1 MGVYLV
7 NVVTISAPGGGFFG
21 DYTQNL
27 EMGTR
32 KIGIILLEIII
43 QSLYFWWSCMSL
55 FKPIGTNVGTD
66 TLDVL
71 AIQARKENTL
81 IEEEENETK
90 EEKEEKAIVIED
102 EQEKQEKAII
112 KDNDEIS

>member
-1 MGVYLV
+1 MG
-7 NVVTISAPGGGFFG
+7 GGGFFG
-21 DYTQNL
+21 DYTQGL
-27 EMGTR
+27 EWGTR
-32 KIGIILLEIII
+32 KIGIIILEAII

-55 FKPIGTNVGTD
+55 FKPIGPNVGTD

-71 AIQARKENTL
+71 ATQARKETTL
-81 IEEEENETK
+81 I

-112 KDNDEIS
+112 NDKDEAAVNENQ